1 MNARV
6 AVIGVL
12 LSLFPLLAAAQE
24 IQLPVFFL
32 RYEGGVGSEE
42 IEPEEAEEEQV
53 EPSSQRHKVT
63 LRVKEEWSDTLT
75 TNLYTA
81 VSRKEYFLQSGSYLY
96 LYLNPDCAWDLTD
109 RLRWSVGVR
118 SKWIWYDELDSSGNP
133 KDLTSLLARTELAV
147 RLLDGLRL
155 TPFFLGVFD
164 LHRNQAKTRQTYT
177 AGLGLE
183 SRLSGAWILRGR
195 YRGILRVPLGEAS
208 AVSGRYNHE
217 FGLNLSWDPNR

>member
-6 AVIGVL
+6 ALFGVL
-12 LSLFPLLAAAQE
+12 VCLSPLPAAAQE
-24 IQLPVFFL
+24 VQLPVFFL
-32 RYEGGVGSEE
+32 RYDGGVGSEE
-42 IEPEEAEEEQV
+42 IEPEEAEEEQM

-63 LRVKEEWSDTLT
+63 LRVKEEWSDSLT

-96 LYLNPDCAWDLTD
+96 FYLNPDITWEITD
-109 RLRWSVGVR
+109 RFRWKLGVR
-118 SKWIWYDELDSSGNP
+118 SKWIWYDELDSKGDL
-133 KDLTSLLARTELAV
+133 KDITSLQARTELVV
-147 RLLDGLRL
+147 RLLDRLRL

-164 LHRNQAKTRQTYT
+164 LYRNEAKTRQTYT
-177 AGLGLE
+177 AGLRLE

-195 YRGILRVPLGEAS
+195 YRGILRTPLGETS
-208 AVSGRYNHE
+208 AVPARYNHE